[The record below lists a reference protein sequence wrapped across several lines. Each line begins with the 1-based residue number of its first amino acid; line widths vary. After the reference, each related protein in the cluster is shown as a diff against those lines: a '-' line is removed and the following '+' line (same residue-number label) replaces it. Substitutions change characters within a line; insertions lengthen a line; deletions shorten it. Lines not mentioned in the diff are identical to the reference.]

1 MQTSFQSD
9 GFGWAGRVAWWL
21 DVSVSTLVVGLVL
34 LWLLKRG
41 AGRIVEVGQTGIVPG
56 QQASNRTSCEGARG
70 PTTSG
75 SLMGDQDRPVR
86 ESASARPLQHRP
98 EGLKSTPRPRLEQL
112 LHHGSRS
119 TETGDLSRFAR
130 SIG

>member
-1 MQTSFQSD
+1 VQTSFQSD

-41 AGRIVEVGQTGIVPG
+41 AGRIVEMGQTGIVPG

-86 ESASARPLQHRP
+86 EERVSSPAPTSTRGP
-98 EGLKSTPRPRLEQL
+98 EIQPPTPP
-112 LHHGSRS
+112 
-119 TETGDLSRFAR
+119 
-130 SIG
+130 